1 MKARWLVA
9 MEKRPWALAA
19 AASVGTTLLVSGGFA
34 LLAPPDML
42 DAAVALG
49 DGRLALALAGLFAI
63 STPTFRVAFARRR
76 SAEEDLDAE
85 VSRRTPADLNGTA
98 APHHGNVAPGLRT
111 YLR

>member
-9 MEKRPWALAA
+9 MEKKPWALAA
-19 AASVGTTLLVSGGFA
+19 VASVGTTLLVPSVFA

-49 DGRLALALAGLFAI
+49 DGRLALGLAGLFAI

-76 SAEEDLDAE
+76 SAEEDVDAE
-85 VSRRTPADLNGTA
+85 VSRRTPADLNGA
-98 APHHGNVAPGLRT
+98 AARHVGDLAPGLRS